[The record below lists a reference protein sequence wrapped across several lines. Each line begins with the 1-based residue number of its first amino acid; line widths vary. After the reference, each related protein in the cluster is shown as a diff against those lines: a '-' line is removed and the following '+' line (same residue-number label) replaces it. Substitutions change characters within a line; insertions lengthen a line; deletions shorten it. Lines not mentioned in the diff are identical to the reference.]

1 MKTHITTQIDL
12 DYSFSLCG
20 RIVSRDQPYFYTVSS
35 EKQCKSCANS
45 HYQFMTVVKMINHV
59 VIGDYIRFGNVLY
72 YVTDTS
78 PEGNR
83 LQLSSIELSD
93 DGDAKSHI
101 YFETSVPME
110 VFVTSKVPNN

>member
-1 MKTHITTQIDL
+1 MKTHTAYPIDF
-12 DYSFSLCG
+12 DYSISLCG
-20 RIVSRDQPYFYTVSS
+20 RIVSRYLPSFHTVSI

-45 HYQFMTVVKMINHV
+45 RYKFMDVVKTINQV
-59 VIGDYIRFGNVLY
+59 VIGDYIRFGNILY

-93 DGDAKSHI
+93 DGCAKSHI
-101 YFETSVPME
+101 YFATSVPME
-110 VFVTSKVPNN
+110 VFVISKVPNN